1 MPFCADRKCSNLGIK
16 IDPTLFQTNY
26 LIDPS
31 IRLIMLV
38 ISFAIVSLVCLLVT
52 NTAQAAFSVKYFA
65 KAEHPQVVN
74 GDFVSSTQL
83 TAHQVAD
90 IYSRLSGHSPL
101 LFEGTL

>member
-1 MPFCADRKCSNLGIK
+1 MEIENVRIWAYRL
-16 IDPTLFQTNY
+16 TQLFFGRSILY
-26 LIDPS
+26 LFDPS
-31 IRLIMLV
+31 IHLIMLV

-90 IYSRLSGHSPL
+90 IYSRLSGNSPL

>member
-1 MPFCADRKCSNLGIK
+1 MHKFPF
-16 IDPTLFQTNY
+16 DP
-26 LIDPS
+26 LIHS
-31 IRLIMLV
+31 TMVVLSSALI
-38 ISFAIVSLVCLLVT
+38 SLVCLLIT

-90 IYSRLSGHSPL
+90 IYSRLSGNAPL
-101 LFEGTL
+101 LFEGTLHLIDVTHSF